1 MTEVMIMPSF
11 DERIRHVTL
20 KLQRA
25 NQHSDELDR
34 QMRAFLATQPYTVA
48 VRRDQNTRRPI
59 YYVDSV
65 QPVPDAIPL
74 TAGDA
79 IQNLMS
85 ALDHLAYQ
93 LVCKDT
99 ADNPPQPSR
108 IYFPIANDRA
118 TYDGRKQGKM
128 EGATAATIAEID
140 ALQPYGGGDDTL
152 WSLHRLNNIEKH
164 RLLLTVGAQAAGIHL
179 GQLLFPHIAG
189 DFDPEI
195 ATRMTEGLNHFL
207 MPADK
212 GFPLQPGFE
221 LYRDAPDQKI
231 NPKLQFRFMV
241 VLNEPGIAEGKPVL
255 ETVRDLTTRVE
266 DVVQALSPLLK

>member
-1 MTEVMIMPSF
+1 MPSF

-20 KLQRA
+20 KIQRA
-25 NQHSDELDR
+25 KQHSDELDR
-34 QMRAFLATQPYTVA
+34 QLSDFLATKPFTVA

-79 IQNLMS
+79 IQNLRS

-108 IYFPIANDRA
+108 IYFPIADDRA
-118 TYDGRKQGKM
+118 KYDGRKQDKM
-128 EGATAATIAEID
+128 EGATPATIAAID
-140 ALQPYGGGDDTL
+140 ALQPYRGGDDAL
-152 WSLHRLNNIEKH
+152 WSIHRLNNIEKH

-179 GQLLFPHIAG
+179 GQLVSPHIASS
-189 DFDPEI
+189 FSAEAVKMFENMNI
-195 ATRMTEGLNHFL
+195 FL

-212 GFPLQPGFE
+212 GFPLQPGFG
-221 LYRDAPDQKI
+221 LYMGAPDEEA
-231 NPKLQFRFMV
+231 NPKLGFRFMV

-255 ETVRDLTTRVE
+255 ETVRDLTTCVE
-266 DVVQALSPLLK
+266 GVVQALSPLLK